1 MPFDPDDLN
10 KKNNSGKGQN
20 KSGEDFINSSFAVQF
35 KPGDKSNSVS
45 DKLKE
50 GNSVKDDFDSFKDE
64 FDDFE
69 IDDTI
74 SAFKPIGQ
82 KETPKE
88 EPKAEPVK
96 AEPAKKE
103 EASIP
108 AFPKDGGTFDRKP
121 SDNVSKGPDK
131 SNTPVFGSDKGQSR
145 PAASQKK
152 DEKLFNS
159 GKDLDYATSEHDKDK
174 SPFANAER
182 PSAKKADKKPEVKTY
197 GTVSSGVN
205 AFSSA
210 NILDDIPEVG
220 AEEKAAPSPFVIRPT
235 PSPKP
240 AMPKAAE
247 TAHHAPKAP
256 AEHTAPASAK
266 AAEKNER
273 PGHTAPA
280 AAKAAQNEKAAPAHT
295 APAAAKAAEKNERPG
310 HTAPAAAKAAAKN
323 EKPSASAHTAPASA
337 KAEQKEKSAPAHTA
351 PASAKAAEKSEK
363 QAPAASANK
372 PTSGQR
378 PGEAAKSF
386 TAPTFS
392 RPAPTGAAIESIRPE
407 DPRRMLAVEK
417 SQKTTSTSTHTR
429 TSISPVDTV
438 KKTKKKKVAKAPKD
452 PGIGG
457 IITLGVI
464 IVAFVGILLIL
475 QNIDKIG
482 QVFGRKPVETLP
494 TIQTTTTAT
503 VTETTTAATETTT
516 EATTESTTEATTEET
531 TTEATTVETTTEVT
545 TAATTQ
551 ATSQTTAKKAV
562 NYGIATSKFSAKV
575 TNFRNTSG
583 GFKYDVVMVNKSGK
597 TASFR
602 KSLKSVSLSLLTE
615 PAIKSMSSSSL
626 SFKAKN
632 GQWVGTPK
640 RDFSI
645 KPGKKVTITVTV
657 KTYGYAQYY
666 AYRAVNFK
674 YN

>member
-10 KKNNSGKGQN
+10 KKNNSGKGSN
-20 KSGEDFINSSFAVQF
+20 KQSNEDFINSSFAVQF
-35 KPGDKSNSVS
+35 KPGDKSNTVS

-50 GNSVKDDFDSFKDE
+50 GNNVKDDFDSFKDE

-74 SAFKPIGQ
+74 SAFKPLGQ
-82 KETPKE
+82 KETPKA
-88 EPKAEPVK
+88 EPKEEPVK

-103 EASIP
+103 ESSIP
-108 AFPKDGGTFDRKP
+108 AFPKNGGTFDRKP

-131 SNTPVFGSDKGQSR
+131 SNTPVFGSDKAQTR

-182 PSAKKADKKPEVKTY
+182 PSARKADKKPEVKTY

-220 AEEKAAPSPFVIRPT
+220 AEEKPAPSPFVIRPT

-240 AMPKAAE
+240 AMPK
-247 TAHHAPKAP
+247 TDTTHHAPKAP
-256 AEHTAPASAK
+256 AAHTAPAAAK
-266 AAEKNER
+266 AQNEQKNEKAA
-273 PGHTAPA
+273 PAPHVAPA
-280 AAKAAQNEKAAPAHT
+280 AAKAAQNEKSAPAARHT
-295 APAAAKAAEKNERPG
+295 APAAAKAAEKKEQPAHTAPALAKAAAKDNDKPA
-310 HTAPAAAKAAAKN
+310 HTAPAAAKAQ
-323 EKPSASAHTAPASA
+323 S
-337 KAEQKEKSAPAHTA
+337 EQKNEKSAPA
-351 PASAKAAEKSEK
+351 AA
-363 QAPAASANK
+363 AANK
-372 PTSGQR
+372 PAGQR
-378 PGEAAKSF
+378 PGEAAKAF

-392 RPAPTGAAIESIRPE
+392 RPAPTGAAKESIRPE

-417 SQKTTSTSTHTR
+417 SQKTPTAPSHPR
-429 TSISPVDTV
+429 PGISPVDTV
-438 KKTKKKKVAKAPKD
+438 KKTKKKKIAKEPKD

-457 IITLGVI
+457 VITLAVI

-482 QVFGRKPVETLP
+482 AAFGRKPVETLP
-494 TIQTTTTAT
+494 TIQTTTTAVT
-503 VTETTTAATETTT
+503 TETPATTESATETTT
-516 EATTESTTEATTEET
+516 EATTESTTEETTTAET
-531 TTEATTVETTTEVT
+531 TTEATTVATTTTEAT
-545 TAATTQ
+545 TATTQ
-551 ATSQTTAKKAV
+551 SSKKVV
-562 NYGIATSKFSAKV
+562 NYGIATSKFSSKV
-575 TNFRNTSG
+575 ANFRTVSG
-583 GFKYDVVMVNKSGK
+583 GFKYDVIMVNKSGK
-597 TASFR
+597 TASFK

-645 KPGKKVTITVTV
+645 KPGAKVTITVTV
-657 KTYGYAQYY
+657 KTYGTAQYY

-674 YN
+674 YH